1 MKSSV
6 YCCNYGYMY
15 CCCLWQQFSEL
26 EIYINYHEKKHLK
39 LLIWEYAIC
48 ILKRDILKENCRYIC
63 VPYDFNKFF
72 AKILKFLWKRTKVL
86 CQFICFK
93 LQKETFK
100 TNYEGIRFSGKLG
113 ASDMWNSMQEWIFSK
128 YFWTVAFAGYMPFFH
143 NKYFPEQ

>member
-6 YCCNYGYMY
+6 DCCCNYGYMY
-15 CCCLWQQFSEL
+15 CCWLWQQFSEL

-72 AKILKFLWKRTKVL
+72 AKILKFIGKRAKVL

-93 LQKETFK
+93 LQKETDLKLTMKAFVFQESCGLVTCEILCKNEFFK
-100 TNYEGIRFSGKLG
+100 
-113 ASDMWNSMQEWIFSK
+113 IFLDGC
-128 YFWTVAFAGYMPFFH
+128 VRRLHAF
-143 NKYFPEQ
+143 FP